1 MSRHPADRP
10 PDTVAP
16 ALVEA
21 INALSRTNGAHGAL
35 QAVVEQACSLVGSGS
50 AALLSVDGQGRPA
63 QMFHCGEEQD
73 EVSLT
78 ELDGIAITSR
88 GHTYGLLYLPD
99 QVDGTAVAP
108 ERMDAV
114 RALARVAGQVL
125 DLARSQA
132 AAERRRIW
140 QNHAA
145 SLAATLQPPFD
156 FARADQAVTDTAMRA
171 AGAVAATTARLVE
184 GEVLLTSSSGSPP
197 VWVAGEEHDA
207 AVHAV
212 LDGSVGEAEAGER
225 HIAVLAS
232 MSTHLNPA
240 AVVAVYFPI
249 EAPPDDREMD
259 LVAEFAEQAAM
270 ALDRAQA
277 FQDREKMALIT
288 DRDRIARELHDV
300 VIQRLF
306 ATGLHLQKSRNLV
319 TDPELEERLAVTMQD
334 LDQTIRAIRSSIF
347 DLQGG
352 PRSSVRSDLRDIV
365 DEASGEL
372 GFTPTVQTT
381 GPIDASLTDGGQQAF
396 REILRQALANVVHHS
411 GAGHASV
418 ELTADSETL
427 TLIVRDDGRGVGE
440 DARERSL
447 GRLRE
452 EISVR
457 GGTLQ
462 LTGASGEGAT
472 LRCTIPTR

>member
-1 MSRHPADRP
+1 MSRHPADQPHHLGQRLI
-10 PDTVAP
+10 D
-16 ALVEA
+16 A
-21 INALSRTNGAHGAL
+21 INVVSRTDSTTAAL
-35 QAVVEQACSLVGSGS
+35 QAVVDQACELAETTS
-50 AALLSVDGQGRPA
+50 AALLSVDGQGRPTE
-63 QMFHCGEEQD
+63 MFHAGEDREGL
-73 EVSLT
+73 SLR

-99 QVDGTAVAP
+99 QAEGSSIPAETLEAL
-108 ERMDAV
+108 

-125 DLARSQA
+125 DLARTQA
-132 AAERRRIW
+132 ASERRRIW
-140 QNHAA
+140 QNHSAA
-145 SLAATLQPPFD
+145 LASTLQPPFD

-171 AGAVAATTARLVE
+171 AGALAATTARLVE

-197 VWVAGEEHDA
+197 DWVASEEHEA

-212 LDGSVGEAEAGER
+212 LDGSIGEAEAGGQ

-240 AVVAVYFPI
+240 AVIAIYFPSSQ
-249 EAPPDDREMD
+249 PPNETEMD

-277 FQDREKMALIT
+277 FQDRERMALIT

-306 ATGLHLQKSRNLV
+306 ATGLHLQKSRSMV
-319 TDPELEERLAVTMQD
+319 TDTELEDRLVLSMQD

-365 DEASGEL
+365 AEFVDEL
-372 GFTPTVQTT
+372 GFTPTVHTQ
-381 GPIDASLTDGGQQAF
+381 GPIDQALTGGGQRAF
-396 REILRQALANVVHHS
+396 GEVLRQGLSNVVRHARAS
-411 GAGHASV
+411 RASV
-418 ELTADSETL
+418 ELTADDETL
-427 TLIVRDDGRGVGE
+427 TLVVRDDGKGLADGYEETSLRG
-440 DARERSL
+440 
-447 GRLRE
+447 LRQE
-452 EISVR
+452 LALR
-457 GGTLQ
+457 GGSLVVSSADGGGTTLCCV
-462 LTGASGEGAT
+462 LP
-472 LRCTIPTR
+472 LV